1 MVLTSLKSRPPLH
14 KEVARIL
21 SEKIISGEFPEQSLL
36 PPERE
41 LCATMGVSRTVV
53 REAIKFLES
62 RGLVRIERGR
72 GMLVQE
78 AQSAPVSEN
87 LKLLLRRRGH
97 VIEDLLE
104 VRSMLEVGIAGLA
117 ALRRTDENL
126 AAMAASLAVMQA
138 KPSEPESY
146 VDADVEFHAEL
157 ARAAHNPVVAV
168 LLEPLTDLLK
178 ESRLKSF
185 AGPKMVKLR
194 LRQHEEVFER
204 VKAKDSDGAQKAM
217 RKHLSDTEK
226 DLAKQKRERKPANRK

>member
-1 MVLTSLKSRPPLH
+1 MVLTSLKGRPPLH

-21 SEKIISGEFPEQSLL
+21 SEKIISGEFPEQLLL

-97 VIEDLLE
+97 VLEDLLE

-117 ALRRTDENL
+117 ARRRTDANL
-126 AAMAASLAVMQA
+126 SAMAASLAVMQA
-138 KPSEPESY
+138 RSGEPEGY

-157 ARAAHNPVVAV
+157 ARAAQNPVVTV

-178 ESRLKSF
+178 ESRVKSF
-185 AGPKMVKLR
+185 AGPRTVKLR
-194 LRQHEEVFER
+194 VRQHEEVFER
-204 VKAKDSDGAQKAM
+204 VKARDSDGAQEAM

-226 DLAKQKRERKPANRK
+226 DLAKQSRARKPTSEK